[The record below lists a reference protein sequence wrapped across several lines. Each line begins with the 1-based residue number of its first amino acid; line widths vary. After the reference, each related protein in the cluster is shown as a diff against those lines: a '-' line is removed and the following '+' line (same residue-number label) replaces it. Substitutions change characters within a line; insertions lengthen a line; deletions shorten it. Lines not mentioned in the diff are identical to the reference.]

1 MNKLSLIPAATVLMI
16 RDIDDGMEVL
26 MVKRSKKP
34 PFENLFVFPGG
45 KIDEADKDINISNL
59 CDGLND
65 QEASKKLGLS
75 HGGLSYWVACVR
87 ECFEEVGILFAKK
100 SNGEDL
106 DLTGFEKEK
115 YDNYRDRLIRHEI
128 NLCDICIEEDLKLN
142 MLNIAPFSHWIT
154 PNIETKRFDTRF
166 FIAHLP
172 NNQIEKHDGT
182 ELTHSV
188 WINPKEAL
196 EKAFNGEMP
205 MIMPTIKNLQ
215 KCENYNSCAELLKYQ
230 HQLSSSDIPPILPK
244 FFKKDGRWQ
253 GLLPGDDGYENQ

>member
-45 KIDEADKDINISNL
+45 KIDEIDKDINISNL

-65 QEASKKLGLS
+65 QAASKKLGLS

-115 YDNYRDRLIRHEI
+115 YDNYRDRLISNEI
-128 NLCDICIEEDLKLN
+128 SLYDICIKEDL
-142 MLNIAPFSHWIT
+142 T
-154 PNIETKRFDTRF
+154 
-166 FIAHLP
+166 
-172 NNQIEKHDGT
+172 
-182 ELTHSV
+182 
-188 WINPKEAL
+188 
-196 EKAFNGEMP
+196 
-205 MIMPTIKNLQ
+205 
-215 KCENYNSCAELLKYQ
+215 
-230 HQLSSSDIPPILPK
+230 
-244 FFKKDGRWQ
+244 
-253 GLLPGDDGYENQ
+253 